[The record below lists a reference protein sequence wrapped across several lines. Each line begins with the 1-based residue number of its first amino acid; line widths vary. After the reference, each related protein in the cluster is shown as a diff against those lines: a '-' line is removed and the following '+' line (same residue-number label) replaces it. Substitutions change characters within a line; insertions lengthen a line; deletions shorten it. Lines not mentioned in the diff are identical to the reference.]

1 MRVEAIQPDITAA
14 SYLDGAQF
22 IDAYSTLT
30 SDTALTARQAA
41 ERMFSRQPR
50 WIAGLMAVRD
60 RIVSL
65 FGLKTEQAAR
75 SSASNRVGMFPVLD
89 ETHNRLVA
97 GLNDRHLDFRVVV
110 DVAEAGQ
117 RQRVT
122 ATTIVLTHNLL
133 GRVYLAIIMPFHR
146 LIVSAMLRQIAN

>member
-1 MRVEAIQPDITAA
+1 MRVEAIQPEITAA

-22 IDAYSTLT
+22 IDAFSTMT
-30 SDTALTARQAA
+30 SDSALTARQAA

-50 WIAGLMAVRD
+50 WVAGLMAVRD
-60 RIVSL
+60 GIVSL
-65 FGLKTEQAAR
+65 FGLKTERAAR
-75 SSASNRVGMFPVLD
+75 SSTSNRVGMFPVLD
-89 ETHNRLVA
+89 ETPNRLVA
-97 GLNDRHLDFRVVV
+97 GLNDHHLDFRVVV
-110 DVAEAGQ
+110 DVTVVGP

-146 LIVSAMLRQIAN
+146 LIVRAMLRRVAN